1 MKTLENMFIPPKPNR
16 DFGLLKRRSLNEK
29 EFEFNRIEA
38 YAFVR
43 IDVGT
48 FMLISTYKHY
58 QETFD
63 VTTYFSKADILSV
76 AENVSDVC
84 PELSLFLLDMYQQ
97 PFSLET
103 ADYLEID
110 LPYRASIWITLSARL
125 FLEHEDEYKAGGNLF
140 LPFVPTEICQC
151 ETEDWLA

>member
-1 MKTLENMFIPPKPNR
+1 MF
-16 DFGLLKRRSLNEK
+16 KRRSLNEK

-48 FMLISTYKHY
+48 FMLMSTYKHY

-63 VTTYFSKADILSV
+63 VTIYFSKADILSI
-76 AENVSDVC
+76 AEGVSDVC

-103 ADYLEID
+103 TDYMEID
-110 LPYRASIWITLSARL
+110 FPYHASIWIDLSARL
-125 FLEHEDEYKAGGNLF
+125 MIEHEDEYKAAGDASLSF
-140 LPFVPTEICQC
+140 LPFKATQILQC